1 MAHDELTLSSRVGTA
16 AAAAAAD
23 DDDDYRPGRSGGS
36 GDCRCRQCFIFVLTT
51 FSVAAV
57 V

>member
-16 AAAAAAD
+16 AAAAAD
-23 DDDDYRPGRSGGS
+23 DDDDRPGRSGGS
-36 GDCRCRQCFIFVLTT
+36 GDCRRRQCFIFVLTT